1 MFSNKSKLKLKPI
14 KGSSIGM
21 LSRAPEPA
29 GNKLLAARA
38 TMQGDKTSFSASRAG
53 RWDGARLHAI
63 PALGGDGSWHWP
75 QGGGEAE
82 LAKTP
87 CPGLVLLLLVPST
100 LRASDG
106 GQRLAGKSDGC
117 GVRAKHMLLTR

>member
-29 GNKLLAARA
+29 GNKLLTARA

-53 RWDGARLHAI
+53 RWDGAACTPSPLWVGMARGTGPRGEEKQSWPKPH
-63 PALGGDGSWHWP
+63 ALGSCCSSWSP
-75 QGGGEAE
+75 QHSPHQMVGRG
-82 LAKTP
+82 
-87 CPGLVLLLLVPST
+87 
-100 LRASDG
+100 
-106 GQRLAGKSDGC
+106 
-117 GVRAKHMLLTR
+117 